1 MTSPV
6 SGASSVTDPTTNTST
21 PAKAGALDKEAFLK
35 LLVAQISNQDPMK
48 PMEGTEFVTQ
58 LSQMSAVEQAIA
70 QTKSLETLSTQMSGV
85 ANAQTMD
92 LVGKTVTVTGADGKE
107 VTDVVK
113 QVGFDKGYPEIGL
126 QNGTSVP
133 VSSLKVVQQTPATS
147 TTTTT
152 K

>member
-6 SGASSVTDPTTNTST
+6 TGASSVIDPLTTTST
-21 PAKAGALDKEAFLK
+21 TQKAGVLDKEAFLK

-70 QTKSLETLSTQMSGV
+70 QTKSLETLSAQMSGV
-85 ANAQTMD
+85 SNAQTMD
-92 LVGKTVTVTGADGKE
+92 LVGKTVTVTGADGKD

-113 QVGFDKGYPEIGL
+113 QVSFDKGYPEIGL
-126 QNGTSVP
+126 MGGTSVP
-133 VSSLKVVQQTPATS
+133 VSSLKIVQQTPAT
-147 TTTTT
+147 TTT

>member
-6 SGASSVTDPTTNTST
+6 TGASSVIDPLTTNST
-21 PAKAGALDKEAFLK
+21 TQKAGVLDKEAFLK

-58 LSQMSAVEQAIA
+58 LAQMSAVEQAIS
-70 QTKSLETLSTQMSGV
+70 QTKSLETLSAQMSGV
-85 ANAQTMD
+85 SNAQTMD
-92 LVGKTVTVTGADGKE
+92 LVGKTVTVVGADGKD

-113 QVGFDKGYPEIGL
+113 QVSFDKGYPEIGL
-126 QNGTSVP
+126 ANGTSVP

-147 TTTTT
+147 TTA

>member
-6 SGASSVTDPTTNTST
+6 SGASSVTDPTTSTST
-21 PAKAGALDKEAFLK
+21 TAKAGALDKEAFLK

-70 QTKSLETLSTQMSGV
+70 QTKSLETLSAQMSGV
-85 ANAQTMD
+85 SNAQTMD
-92 LVGKTVTVTGADGKE
+92 LVGKTVTVTGTDGKDVE
-107 VTDVVK
+107 GVVK
-113 QVGFDKGYPEIGL
+113 QVSFDQGYPVIGL
-126 QNGTSVP
+126 VNGTSVP
-133 VSSLKVVQQTPATS
+133 VSSLKIVQQTPAA
-147 TTTTT
+147 T